1 MSKIREY
8 SNVELQEI
16 ASGALLPAK
25 NKLRVMELTSGPS
38 KLLPDRSLV
47 SKAIEEFDEEGRINS
62 ECHMTLEEDAVR
74 KLFTE
79 TEIKTLFDEITKIL
93 VEDLKKVPTEMRANG
108 HVPKYV
114 LFDSLGCG
122 VRKEMVELSAKSC
135 GLLKEAIDNWLQ
147 LHAETSTE
155 PSVAVIFDENDPGRV
170 TINIEH
176 KRKGDT
182 DETHQ
187 TKT

>member
-1 MSKIREY
+1 M
-8 SNVELQEI
+8 I
-16 ASGALLPAK
+16 AK
-25 NKLRVMELTSGPS
+25 
-38 KLLPDRSLV
+38 
-47 SKAIEEFDEEGRINS
+47 
-62 ECHMTLEEDAVR
+62 EEDVVR
-74 KLFTE
+74 RLFTE
-79 TEIKTLFDEITKIL
+79 TEIKTAFDEITKML
-93 VEDLKKVPTEMRANG
+93 VEDLKKVPTEMRANE
-108 HVPKYV
+108 HTPKYV
-114 LFDSLGCG
+114 LIDSLGCG

-155 PSVAVIFDENDPGRV
+155 PSVAIIVDENDPGRV
-170 TINIEH
+170 TIDIKH